1 MSIVLDARGIGM
13 SFRNG
18 DELTEVLKGVDVT
31 LQSGELAAL
40 LGASGSGKSTLLSI
54 IGLLLRPTTGS
65 ITIAGQRVDALS
77 ETDRARFRNQRL
89 GFIFQF
95 HHLLPDF
102 TATENVAFPAAAPAG
117 RMTSAMRQRARDL
130 LDRVGLADRMD
141 FPATR
146 LSGGQKQRVAIAR
159 ALMNNPALILADE
172 PTGSLDRLAA
182 DKVLDLMKEVNRD
195 DKATFLICTHD
206 ESIAARCARR
216 IMVKDGRAEQVRT
229 QQQLELRG

>member
-1 MSIVLDARGIGM
+1 MSDVVQARGIDM

-18 DELTEVLKGVDVT
+18 DELTEVLKGVDLT
-31 LQSGELAAL
+31 LQSGELVAL

-54 IGLLLRPTTGS
+54 IGLLLRPTAGS
-65 ITIAGQRVDALS
+65 IIIAGQRVDALS
-77 ETDRARFRNQRL
+77 ETERARFRNRRL

-117 RMTSAMRQRARDL
+117 RMTSAMRQRAREL
-130 LDRVGLADRMD
+130 LERVGLADRMD

-159 ALMNNPALILADE
+159 ALMNSPALILADE
-172 PTGSLDRLAA
+172 PTGSLDRASA
-182 DKVLDLMKEVNRD
+182 DQVLELMKEVNRE

-206 ESIAARCARR
+206 ENIAARCARR
-216 IMVKDGRAEQVRT
+216 ILVKDGRAERVQ
-229 QQQLELRG
+229 G